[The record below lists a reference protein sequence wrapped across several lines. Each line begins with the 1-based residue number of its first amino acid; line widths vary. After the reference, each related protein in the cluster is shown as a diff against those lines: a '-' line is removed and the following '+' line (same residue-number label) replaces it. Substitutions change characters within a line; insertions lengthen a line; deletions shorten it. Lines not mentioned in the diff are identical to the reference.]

1 MILDWMPL
9 DLITETAASRAK
21 SPIDC
26 LGLIKAISSFAR
38 KKRCLP
44 NNEMDVVVLRRMKLE
59 NKQMILVAVA
69 CVEVKMKG
77 GLCTHFKD
85 KQDVK
90 NATAQV
96 AHRVATLVAPVLRE
110 VCGFDGKLVAGAI
123 DIRSSNSDR
132 NLGAYGGIRVD
143 VS

>member
-1 MILDWMPL
+1 
-9 DLITETAASRAK
+9 
-21 SPIDC
+21 
-26 LGLIKAISSFAR
+26 
-38 KKRCLP
+38 
-44 NNEMDVVVLRRMKLE
+44 MDVVVLRRMKLE